1 MSNLKFKKGKG
12 SNSPKEKPT
21 CGKSGKKHCGGCL
34 KGTNNCFSCGKNGH
48 KMRYFPN
55 LKSQDK
61 GSGQSQASGSSDDQ
75 KKNRFYA
82 LHSRGKQETSLD
94 VVTSMIKIFTLDVYA
109 LLDSGS
115 TLSFVTHLVAK
126 NLMLYPIFCIS
137 LF

>member
-1 MSNLKFKKGKG
+1 
-12 SNSPKEKPT
+12 
-21 CGKSGKKHCGGCL
+21 
-34 KGTNNCFSCGKNGH
+34 
-48 KMRYFPN
+48 MRDCSN

-109 LLDSGS
+109 FLDQGT
-115 TLSFVTHLVAK
+115 TLSFVIPLV
-126 NLMLYPIFCIS
+126 MLYPLFCLR